1 MAFELENDFD
11 SIVQIKVIGVG
22 GGGGNALD
30 RMVMSGVKC
39 VEFVSVN
46 TDKQALQRSKATQKI
61 QIGEKIT
68 HGKGAGSKP
77 EIGQKAAEE
86 NREEIAQAIKGT
98 DMVFITAGMGGGT
111 GTGAAPVVAEIAR
124 EMGVLT
130 IGIVT
135 KPFAFEG
142 KRRMEQAERGI
153 ENLREHV
160 DSLVIIPNERLKY
173 ASEQRITLLNAF
185 AVADDV
191 LRQGVQSISDLIL
204 LPGLVNLDFA
214 DVTAVMK
221 DAGYAHMGV
230 GRASG
235 KDKAEAA
242 ANMAISSPLL
252 ETAINGAKGVI
263 INITSSP
270 DVGLDE
276 IDVASALITEQA
288 DSEANI
294 IWGAAFDETME
305 DEIKVTVIATGFP
318 TNGAAALES
327 SINFNRNS
335 TQATRAETGER
346 GVNPSDEFIMIED
359 KPDYTSGTRPGQA
372 FSKLET
378 KEEDTF
384 YDIMSIF
391 NRK

>member
-1 MAFELENDFD
+1 MPFELENDFD
-11 SIVQIKVIGVG
+11 NIVQIKVIGVG

-30 RMVMSGVKC
+30 RMVSAGVKC

-61 QIGEKIT
+61 QIGDKIT

-111 GTGAAPVVAEIAR
+111 GTGAAPVVAQIAR

-142 KRRMEQAERGI
+142 KRRMEQAEAGI
-153 ENLREHV
+153 ANLREHV

-185 AVADDV
+185 SVADDV

-214 DVTAVMK
+214 DVTSVMK

-230 GRASG
+230 GRATG
-235 KDKAEAA
+235 KDKAEVA

-270 DVGLDE
+270 DIGLDE
-276 IDVASALITEQA
+276 IEIASTMIAEQA
-288 DSEANI
+288 DQEANI
-294 IWGAAFDETME
+294 IWGAAFDENME
-305 DEIKVTVIATGFP
+305 DEISVTVIATGFSDVDVP
-318 TNGAAALES
+318 GSSAKLAYAGKFTNNKNEKHPITSGLNSKNDANENES
-327 SINFNRNS
+327 STFGKR
-335 TQATRAETGER
+335 E
-346 GVNPSDEFIMIED
+346 
-359 KPDYTSGTRPGQA
+359 TRPGQA
-372 FSKLET
+372 VNFDDDD
-378 KEEDTF
+378 DTF